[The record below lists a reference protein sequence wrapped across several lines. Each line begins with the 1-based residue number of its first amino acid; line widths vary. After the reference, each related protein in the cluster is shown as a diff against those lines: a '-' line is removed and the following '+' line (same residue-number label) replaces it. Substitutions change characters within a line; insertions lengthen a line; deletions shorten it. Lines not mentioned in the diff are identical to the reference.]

1 MKRYTR
7 IYLCL
12 LRLNLAL
19 LFAFRGTFINNV
31 ISSVLWSIFPL
42 ITTWLLTAKSKHF
55 YSWSSDEL
63 FLLTAY
69 FTFFFGLYNTLFGRS
84 FKRFARL
91 SQFGQLDTILLKPVD
106 SQFMISF
113 WHTNFANLAR
123 LVVGAIAL
131 FVVCQ
136 RLHVHFSLALFLEM
150 SLFTSVGVVTLYA
163 IWFSVLTLTIWFAQL
178 SNLRDLLITLNG
190 ATRYPPDIFQH
201 TLLFV
206 FFLPLAIIIATP
218 TKILLQKASWADM
231 VVLVTFAGLFLLFSR
246 LFWKFALRSYT
257 SAGG

>member
-1 MKRYTR
+1 
-7 IYLCL
+7 
-12 LRLNLAL
+12 
-19 LFAFRGTFINNV
+19 
-31 ISSVLWSIFPL
+31 VLWSIFPL
-42 ITTWLLTAKSKHF
+42 ITTALLTAKSKHF

-69 FTFFFGLYNTLFGRS
+69 FTFFFGLYNILFGRS

-123 LVVGAIAL
+123 LVVGATTL

-136 RLHVHFSLALFLEM
+136 RLHINFSLALFIEM
-150 SLFTSVGVVTLYA
+150 SLITSVGVVTLYA

-190 ATRYPPDIFQH
+190 ITRYPPDIFQH

-206 FFLPLAIIIATP
+206 FFLPLAVVIATP
-218 TKILLQKASWADM
+218 TKLLLQKTSWVDIAL
-231 VVLVTFAGLFLLFSR
+231 LVTCAGIFFICSR
-246 LFWKFALRSYT
+246 LFWRFALRSYS